1 MHLRIFYLKSIYIL
15 SFFILLLGCQL
26 KEPQQNHGILF
37 LENRSAKLKVDVSN
51 QNDVIKSIGHP
62 HSKSI
67 NDENEWFFVERTLTK
82 GEFHK
87 LGKNILK
94 ESNILILKFEIFY
107 FIMNLLSKFYYYL
120 YLLKTFPQ
128 GQHLL
133 IKLHPLKKMNV
144 IFIRKKDKLFT
155 LL

>member
-1 MHLRIFYLKSIYIL
+1 MHFRIFYLKSIYIL

-94 ESNILILKFEIFY
+94 ESNILILKFDKYGILKEK
-107 FIMNLLSKFYYYL
+107 MLLTKEDIKKLSFSDKETSNELSQKSFVQKFLSSLRNKMY
-120 YLLKTFPQ
+120 
-128 GQHLL
+128 G
-133 IKLHPLKKMNV
+133 KK
-144 IFIRKKDKLFT
+144 
-155 LL
+155 

>member
-1 MHLRIFYLKSIYIL
+1 MHFRIFYLKSIYIL

-26 KEPQQNHGILF
+26 KEPQKNHGILF

-94 ESNILILKFEIFY
+94 ESNILILKFDKYGILKEK
-107 FIMNLLSKFYYYL
+107 MLLTKEDIKKLSFSDKETLNELSQKSFVQKFLSSLRDKMY
-120 YLLKTFPQ
+120 
-128 GQHLL
+128 
-133 IKLHPLKKMNV
+133 KK
-144 IFIRKKDKLFT
+144 R
-155 LL
+155 

>member
-1 MHLRIFYLKSIYIL
+1 M

-26 KEPQQNHGILF
+26 KEPQKNHGILF

-94 ESNILILKFEIFY
+94 ESNILILKFDKYGILKEKKLLTKDDIKKLAFSDKETSNELSQKS
-107 FIMNLLSKFYYYL
+107 FIQNFLTSLRDKMY
-120 YLLKTFPQ
+120 
-128 GQHLL
+128 
-133 IKLHPLKKMNV
+133 KK
-144 IFIRKKDKLFT
+144 R
-155 LL
+155 

>member
-1 MHLRIFYLKSIYIL
+1 MHFKIYNFKSFYIL

-37 LENRSAKLKVDVSN
+37 LENRSVKLQVDVTN
-51 QNDVIKSIGHP
+51 QNDVIKIIGQP

-67 NDENEWFFVERTLTK
+67 NDENEWFFIERTLTK

-94 ESNILILKFEIFY
+94 ESNILVLKFDEYGILK
-107 FIMNLLSKFYYYL
+107 K
-120 YLLKTFPQ
+120 KTF
-128 GQHLL
+128 LTKED
-133 IKLHPLKKMNV
+133 IKNLAFSNKETSNELSQKSFVQKFLTSLRDKMYKK
-144 IFIRKKDKLFT
+144 K
-155 LL
+155 

>member
-1 MHLRIFYLKSIYIL
+1 MHFRIFYLKSIYIL

-94 ESNILILKFEIFY
+94 ESNILILKFDKYGILKEK
-107 FIMNLLSKFYYYL
+107 MLLTKEDIKKLSFSDKETLNELSQKSFVQKFLSSLRDKMY
-120 YLLKTFPQ
+120 
-128 GQHLL
+128 
-133 IKLHPLKKMNV
+133 KK
-144 IFIRKKDKLFT
+144 R
-155 LL
+155 

>member
-1 MHLRIFYLKSIYIL
+1 MHFKIFYLKSIYIL

-94 ESNILILKFEIFY
+94 ESNILILKFDKYGILKEK
-107 FIMNLLSKFYYYL
+107 MLLTKEDIKKLSFSDKETSNELSQKSFVQKFLSSLRDKMY
-120 YLLKTFPQ
+120 
-128 GQHLL
+128 
-133 IKLHPLKKMNV
+133 KK
-144 IFIRKKDKLFT
+144 R
-155 LL
+155 

>member
-26 KEPQQNHGILF
+26 KEPQKNHGILF

-94 ESNILILKFEIFY
+94 ESNILVLNFDKYGILKEKVFLTKEDIKK
-107 FIMNLLSKFYYYL
+107 LSFSNKETSNELSQKSFVQKFLTSLRDKMY
-120 YLLKTFPQ
+120 
-128 GQHLL
+128 
-133 IKLHPLKKMNV
+133 KK
-144 IFIRKKDKLFT
+144 K
-155 LL
+155 

>member
-1 MHLRIFYLKSIYIL
+1 M

-94 ESNILILKFEIFY
+94 ESNILILKFDKYGILKEKMLLTKEDIKKLSFSDKETSNELSQKS
-107 FIMNLLSKFYYYL
+107 FIQKFLTSLRDKMY
-120 YLLKTFPQ
+120 
-128 GQHLL
+128 
-133 IKLHPLKKMNV
+133 KK
-144 IFIRKKDKLFT
+144 R
-155 LL
+155 

>member
-1 MHLRIFYLKSIYIL
+1 MHFNIFYLKSVYIL

-37 LENRSAKLKVDVSN
+37 LENRSAKLQIDISN
-51 QNDVIKSIGHP
+51 QNDVIKEIGHP

-67 NDENEWFFVERTLTK
+67 NDENEWIFIERTFTK

-94 ESNILILKFEIFY
+94 ESNILVLNFDKYGILKEKVFLTKEDI
-107 FIMNLLSKFYYYL
+107 NKLSFSNKETSNELSQKSFVQKFLTSLRDKMY
-120 YLLKTFPQ
+120 
-128 GQHLL
+128 
-133 IKLHPLKKMNV
+133 KK
-144 IFIRKKDKLFT
+144 K
-155 LL
+155 

>member
-1 MHLRIFYLKSIYIL
+1 M

-26 KEPQQNHGILF
+26 KEPQKNHGILF

-94 ESNILILKFEIFY
+94 ESNILILKFDKYGILKEKMLLTKEDIKKLSFSDKETSNELSQKS
-107 FIMNLLSKFYYYL
+107 FIQNFLTSLRDKMY
-120 YLLKTFPQ
+120 
-128 GQHLL
+128 
-133 IKLHPLKKMNV
+133 KK
-144 IFIRKKDKLFT
+144 R
-155 LL
+155 

>member
-1 MHLRIFYLKSIYIL
+1 M
-15 SFFILLLGCQL
+15 
-26 KEPQQNHGILF
+26 
-37 LENRSAKLKVDVSN
+37 DVSN

-94 ESNILILKFEIFY
+94 ESNILILKFDKYGILKEKMLLTKDDIKKLAFSDKETSNELSQKS
-107 FIMNLLSKFYYYL
+107 FIQNFLTSLRDKMY
-120 YLLKTFPQ
+120 
-128 GQHLL
+128 
-133 IKLHPLKKMNV
+133 KK
-144 IFIRKKDKLFT
+144 R
-155 LL
+155 

>member
-1 MHLRIFYLKSIYIL
+1 MHFKIFYLNSVYIL

-37 LENRSAKLKVDVSN
+37 LENRSAKLQINTTN
-51 QNDVIKSIGHP
+51 QNDVLKTIGQP

-67 NDENEWFFVERTLTK
+67 NDENEWIFIERTLTK

-94 ESNILILKFEIFY
+94 ESNILVLKFDKYGILKE
-107 FIMNLLSKFYYYL
+107 
-120 YLLKTFPQ
+120 KTF
-128 GQHLL
+128 LTKEDINNL
-133 IKLHPLKKMNV
+133 VFSNKKTSNELSQKSFVQKFLTSLRDKMY
-144 IFIRKKDKLFT
+144 KKK
-155 LL
+155 

>member
-1 MHLRIFYLKSIYIL
+1 M

-94 ESNILILKFEIFY
+94 ESNILILKFDKYGILKEK
-107 FIMNLLSKFYYYL
+107 MLLTKEDIKKLSFSDKETSNELSQKSFVQKFLSSLRDKMY
-120 YLLKTFPQ
+120 
-128 GQHLL
+128 
-133 IKLHPLKKMNV
+133 KK
-144 IFIRKKDKLFT
+144 R
-155 LL
+155 

>member
-1 MHLRIFYLKSIYIL
+1 MHFNIFYLKSVYIL

-37 LENRSAKLKVDVSN
+37 LENRSAKLQIDISN
-51 QNDVIKSIGHP
+51 QNDVIKEIGHP

-67 NDENEWFFVERTLTK
+67 NDENEWIFIERTFTK

-94 ESNILILKFEIFY
+94 ESNILVLNFDKYGILKEKVFLTKEDIKK
-107 FIMNLLSKFYYYL
+107 LSFSNKETSNELSQKSFVQKFLTSLRDKMY
-120 YLLKTFPQ
+120 
-128 GQHLL
+128 
-133 IKLHPLKKMNV
+133 KK
-144 IFIRKKDKLFT
+144 K
-155 LL
+155 

>member
-1 MHLRIFYLKSIYIL
+1 MHFRIFYLKSIYIL

-94 ESNILILKFEIFY
+94 ESNILILKFDKYGILKEKMLLTKEDIKKLSFSDKETSNELSQKS
-107 FIMNLLSKFYYYL
+107 FIQNFLTSLRDKMY
-120 YLLKTFPQ
+120 
-128 GQHLL
+128 
-133 IKLHPLKKMNV
+133 KK
-144 IFIRKKDKLFT
+144 R
-155 LL
+155 

>member
-1 MHLRIFYLKSIYIL
+1 MHFRIFYLKSIYIL

-26 KEPQQNHGILF
+26 KEPQKNHGILF

-94 ESNILILKFEIFY
+94 ESNILILKFDKYGILKEKMLLTKEDIKKLSFSDKETSNELSQKS
-107 FIMNLLSKFYYYL
+107 FIQNFLTSLRDKMY
-120 YLLKTFPQ
+120 
-128 GQHLL
+128 
-133 IKLHPLKKMNV
+133 KK
-144 IFIRKKDKLFT
+144 R
-155 LL
+155 

>member
-1 MHLRIFYLKSIYIL
+1 MHFKIFYLKSIYIL

-94 ESNILILKFEIFY
+94 ESNILILKFDKYGILKEKMLLTKEDIKKLSFSDKETSNELSQKS
-107 FIMNLLSKFYYYL
+107 FIQKFLTSLRDKMY
-120 YLLKTFPQ
+120 
-128 GQHLL
+128 
-133 IKLHPLKKMNV
+133 KK
-144 IFIRKKDKLFT
+144 R
-155 LL
+155 

>member
-1 MHLRIFYLKSIYIL
+1 M
-15 SFFILLLGCQL
+15 
-26 KEPQQNHGILF
+26 
-37 LENRSAKLKVDVSN
+37 DVSN

-94 ESNILILKFEIFY
+94 ESNILILKFDKYGILKEK
-107 FIMNLLSKFYYYL
+107 MLLTKEDIKKLSFSDKETSNELSQKSFVQKFLSSLRDKMY
-120 YLLKTFPQ
+120 
-128 GQHLL
+128 
-133 IKLHPLKKMNV
+133 KK
-144 IFIRKKDKLFT
+144 R
-155 LL
+155 

>member
-1 MHLRIFYLKSIYIL
+1 M

-94 ESNILILKFEIFY
+94 ESNILILKFDKYGILKEK
-107 FIMNLLSKFYYYL
+107 MLLTKEDIKKLSFSDKETSNKLSQKSFVQKFLSSLRDKMY
-120 YLLKTFPQ
+120 
-128 GQHLL
+128 
-133 IKLHPLKKMNV
+133 KK
-144 IFIRKKDKLFT
+144 R
-155 LL
+155 

>member
-94 ESNILILKFEIFY
+94 ESNILILKFDKYGILKEKMLLTKDDIKKLAFSDKETSNELSQKS
-107 FIMNLLSKFYYYL
+107 FIQNFLTSLRDKMY
-120 YLLKTFPQ
+120 
-128 GQHLL
+128 
-133 IKLHPLKKMNV
+133 KK
-144 IFIRKKDKLFT
+144 R
-155 LL
+155 

>member
-1 MHLRIFYLKSIYIL
+1 MHFRIFYLKSIYIL

-26 KEPQQNHGILF
+26 KEPQKNHGILF

-94 ESNILILKFEIFY
+94 ESNILILKFDKYGILKEKMLLTKDDIKKLAFSDKETSNELSQKS
-107 FIMNLLSKFYYYL
+107 FIQNFLTSLRDKMY
-120 YLLKTFPQ
+120 
-128 GQHLL
+128 
-133 IKLHPLKKMNV
+133 KK
-144 IFIRKKDKLFT
+144 K
-155 LL
+155 